1 MRKLIAAHCRAPAHP
16 GLVFLAW
23 VLGVCVLVLAV
34 IRNAG
39 AEWKPEYA
47 QASPEVQ
54 AWYRNAELTP
64 EAQKRF
70 PFKKCCDHADVFR
83 TQFKVDK
90 ASGRDEWWYF
100 DMGEWKRVPDDIVHI
115 DEHAPDNQ
123 PTLFI
128 YNGKET
134 CFFPGGAGG

>member
-1 MRKLIAAHCRAPAHP
+1 MRRFLAAHFRAPAHP
-16 GLVFLAW
+16 WLKFFAI
-23 VLGVCVLVLAV
+23 VLFACVCVVA
-34 IRNAG
+34 IAQ

-47 QASPEVQ
+47 NASPEVQ

-70 PFKKCCDHADVFR
+70 PFQKCCDHADVYR

-100 DMGEWKRVPDDIVHI
+100 DMGDWKRIPDDIVHV

-128 YNGKET
+128 YHGQET

>member
-1 MRKLIAAHCRAPAHP
+1 MRYATLLLL
-16 GLVFLAW
+16 LVSFEA
-23 VLGVCVLVLAV
+23 
-34 IRNAG
+34 R

-47 QASPEVQ
+47 QYPQNVQ
-54 AWYRNAELTP
+54 EWYRQAELTD
-64 EAQKRF
+64 EAKLRF

-83 TQFKVDK
+83 TQFKVNHEN
-90 ASGRDEWWYF
+90 GNDEWWYL
-100 DMGEWKRVPDDIVHI
+100 DGEKWKLVPSDIIHV

-128 YNGKET
+128 YSGKET